1 MNRFAQ
7 IDANLKALD
16 CVHAAKPARPTLPEK
31 PTEDEIA
38 DVVLYEIGSEN
49 LIGTHAGT
57 MYWTCQHWKTLVAEQ
72 IRELVREI
80 LRDLALPVR
89 RTLLVNITSLISDR
103 VFDHDKIFNSSENH
117 IVSVQNGDLLLID
130 GKWQLVPAQRD
141 RLRTAVL
148 PHMYDPKATA
158 PRFMEFLD
166 EIFEGDPD
174 SHEKANLILQHVG
187 YALQS
192 HTDFERCS
200 ILVGSGA
207 NGKSVLLNTL
217 KHLLGPAN
225 VAAVQPF
232 KLNSTFH
239 RATLNHKLAN
249 IITEGEQGGKLP
261 AAEIKALVSGES
273 MTVDH
278 KFGQPFVMTPF
289 ASLFWATNHLPHPS
303 DYSDAI
309 YRRVDIIEFNRKF
322 SEQERDV
329 NLTRELKAEMP
340 GILNA
345 ALDAY
350 AGVVKTGFE
359 APMSVTTAKNK
370 WRQNADPVACWADE
384 RLERSMIDQVQSQ
397 TAYTDFKIWS
407 DENGY
412 RLRLTQKT
420 FSERLQHLG
429 FQKSRTKNAKF
440 WQDVRL
446 VPGVPG

>member
-1 MNRFAQ
+1 MNTFAQ

-16 CVHAAKPARPTLPEK
+16 CVHATKPARPTLLEK

-57 MYWTCQHWKTLVAEQ
+57 MYWTGQHWKTLVAEQ

-103 VFDHDKIFNSSENH
+103 VFDPDKIFNSSENH

-384 RLERSMIDQVQSQ
+384 RLERSMLDQVQSQ
-397 TAYTDFKIWS
+397 TACSDFKI
-407 DENGY
+407 
-412 RLRLTQKT
+412 
-420 FSERLQHLG
+420 
-429 FQKSRTKNAKF
+429 
-440 WQDVRL
+440 
-446 VPGVPG
+446 